1 MRMLLIAA
9 ASLCALAGC
18 TTTIPT
24 GDDTVAKAQA
34 AAKTAC
40 SFLPTAETVA
50 DIIKAND
57 PALSTAKAIANAICN
72 ALNPETPAG
81 IMTLFKAVPTVDGV
95 VIRGERVE

>member
-18 TTTIPT
+18 TTTTST

-34 AAKTAC
+34 AAKAAC
-40 SFLPTAETVA
+40 SFLPTAETIA
-50 DIIKAND
+50 DIIAVND
-57 PALSTAKAIANAICN
+57 PRLATGTAIANAICN

-81 IMTLFKAVPTVDGV
+81 VMTLFKASPTVDGV